1 MAGFYDLNL
10 ELMQYAVDYIYKDEE
25 IEYYRGFYGADWI
38 EKMEGMNLDDGQ
50 EELFIR
56 GMASMYSNNIP
67 DWMKEFYSEEDG
79 FNVHNEVVI
88 DIENES
94 LRLTDCS
101 KEGFQEVVDLLSD
114 F

>member
-1 MAGFYDLNL
+1 
-10 ELMQYAVDYIYKDEE
+10 
-25 IEYYRGFYGADWI
+25 
-38 EKMEGMNLDDGQ
+38 
-50 EELFIR
+50 
-56 GMASMYSNNIP
+56 MYSNNIP

-88 DIENES
+88 DIENQS